1 LASCNEKEVKT
12 MSFVS
17 LRSIVAPLAGAA
29 ICLALSPRPG
39 ATVKD
44 PTVARFVARALTV
57 SDAKDSGPIEI
68 LIQRWSTDDD
78 LENLRAALLAHGA
91 AFQRARPEAGVV
103 MMPGVQNLGARV
115 LARRTLPIQFAREIQ
130 TPAGRQVVIATDQHL
145 GFGESPARTQVVIA
159 TDQHPDSGEK
169 TDNVPLPEPEFTLL
183 DIRFGPDG
191 NGVGKLAPAA
201 KVAYN
206 PAKKIFEIQN
216 YAAQPVRLSEVKSS
230 TR

>member
-1 LASCNEKEVKT
+1 

-130 TPAGRQVVIATDQHL
+130 TPAG
-145 GFGESPARTQVVIA
+145 TQVVVA
-159 TDQHPDSGEK
+159 TDQHPDSGER
-169 TDNVPLPEPEFTLL
+169 TGNVPSPEPQFTLL

-216 YAAQPVRLSEVKSS
+216 YAAQPVRLSEVKSA